1 MRKEQPAKKE
11 RKDKKKIKLFPANGG
26 NDFGGGGG
34 GGNGSRSG
42 NIDHGAETDG
52 VGPIEKYGRYQQ
64 KTPPTSGNSSAVFT
78 PKDNSFN
85 NRHRKIL

>member
-34 GGNGSRSG
+34 GNGPRSS
-42 NIDHGAETDG
+42 NIDPGAETDG

-64 KTPPTSGNSSAVFT
+64 KTPPTNGNSSAVFT
-78 PKDNSFN
+78 PKENSFN
-85 NRHRKIL
+85 NRHRKL